1 MMNVLYL
8 VPDFLEPPGGIAR
21 HGRLTSQAL
30 LESGADVHVMALMD
44 EPHPHPPDIEHLPGL
59 VYTPC
64 AGSRPAFIRKAITRT
79 IRTPPQLVLVD
90 HVNLAPLGWVLA
102 RLAHAPIVTF
112 IHGIDAWSPLP
123 RTRRLALQRSTRVIA
138 VSRYTAT
145 QATQSNT
152 LDPDRLRV
160 LYNCLDPRL
169 SLTSPRPSDDD
180 TLSLL
185 TVARMSLA
193 EQYKGHDVVLRA
205 MPALLQRF
213 PGLRY
218 DIVGDGDARPE
229 LQTLAQQLGVA
240 SAVRFHGIVSE
251 AALRSHYAQA
261 SLFTLPSRAEGFGLV
276 FLEAMAHGLPIVA
289 GNLDATPEVV
299 VHGETGLL
307 VDPTSSTQIADAIT
321 TLLAD
326 PLRRQTMGIAAQ
338 RRVEEH
344 FSFSRFQQQL
354 LAILA
359 ELDILTSASP

>member
-1 MMNVLYL
+1 MSSVLYL
-8 VPDFLEPPGGIAR
+8 VPDLLGPPGGIAR
-21 HGRLTSQAL
+21 HGRLTSRAL
-30 LESGADVHVMALMD
+30 LESGVDVHTIALMD
-44 EPHPHPPDIEHLPGL
+44 ASRPLLSDAEHLFGL
-59 VYTPC
+59 LYTPC
-64 AGSRPAFIRKAITRT
+64 AGSRSSLVRRAIAGMM
-79 IRTPPQLVLVD
+79 RTPPQLVLVG
-90 HVNLAPLGWVLA
+90 HVNLAPLGWALA
-102 RLAHAPIVTF
+102 RLARAPMVTF

-123 RTRRLALQRSTRVIA
+123 RTRRLALQHSTRVIA

-160 LYNCLDPRL
+160 LHNCLDPRL
-169 SLTSPRPSDDD
+169 SLTSPRLPDTD

-193 EQYKGHDVVLRA
+193 EQYKGHDVVLHA
-205 MPALLQRF
+205 MPELLRRF

-218 DIVGDGDARPE
+218 DIIGDGDARPG
-229 LQTLAQQLGVA
+229 LQALAQQLGVA

-276 FLEAMAHGLPIVA
+276 FLEAMVHGLPIVA

-307 VDPTSSTQIADAIT
+307 VDPTSSTQIADAIA

-344 FSFSRFQQQL
+344 FSFSQFQQHL

-359 ELDILTSASP
+359 ELGVFVSTPP

>member
-1 MMNVLYL
+1 M
-8 VPDFLEPPGGIAR
+8 
-21 HGRLTSQAL
+21 
-30 LESGADVHVMALMD
+30 
-44 EPHPHPPDIEHLPGL
+44 
-59 VYTPC
+59 
-64 AGSRPAFIRKAITRT
+64 RT
-79 IRTPPQLVLVD
+79 VKTPPQLVLVG
-90 HVNLAPLGWVLA
+90 HVNLAPLGWALA
-102 RLAHAPIVTF
+102 RLARAPMVTF

-169 SLTSPRPSDDD
+169 NLTSPRPSDDD

-193 EQYKGHDVVLRA
+193 EQYKGHDVVLHA
-205 MPALLQRF
+205 MPELLRRF

-218 DIVGDGDARPE
+218 DIVGDGDARPG
-229 LQTLAQQLGVA
+229 LQALAQQLGVA

-276 FLEAMAHGLPIVA
+276 FLEAMVHGLPIVA

-307 VDPTSSTQIADAIT
+307 VDPTSSTQIADAIA

-326 PLRRQTMGIAAQ
+326 PLRRQAMGIAAQ

-344 FSFSRFQQQL
+344 FSFSLFQQHL

-359 ELDILTSASP
+359 ELGVFVSTPP